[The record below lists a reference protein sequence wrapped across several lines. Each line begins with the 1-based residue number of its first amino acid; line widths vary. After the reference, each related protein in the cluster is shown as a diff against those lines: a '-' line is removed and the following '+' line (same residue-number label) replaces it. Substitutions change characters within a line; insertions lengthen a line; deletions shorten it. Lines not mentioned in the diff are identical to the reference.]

1 MLPRFES
8 ASQTAGPFVHIG
20 LVPERAGIAQ
30 KPIVSNNLCAHGTP
44 QGASEIEVS
53 GQVLDGSGAPIYDA
67 VVELWQAD
75 HRGSYQQSERS
86 SFLGWGRSAI
96 DQETASFTF
105 RTIKPGQVA
114 CLGSAAMAPHLA
126 LWVVARGINIGLHT
140 RMYFPEDDALHQT
153 DPMLNTIEIKKRRST
168 LIASLRESN
177 GSPLKI
183 YQFNIVIQGDM
194 ETVFFDI

>member
-30 KPIVSNNLCAHGTP
+30 TPIISNNLCAHGTP
-44 QGASEIEVS
+44 QGVSQIEVS
-53 GQVLDGSGAPIYDA
+53 GQVLDGSGSPIYDA
-67 VVELWQAD
+67 VIELWQAD
-75 HRGSYQQSERS
+75 HRGSYKQSEGS

-96 DQETASFTF
+96 DQETATFTF
-105 RTIKPGQVA
+105 RTIKPGSVP
-114 CLGSAAMAPHLA
+114 CINSSAMAPHLG

-140 RMYFPEDDALHQT
+140 RMYFPEDHALHQS
-153 DPMLNTIEIKKRRST
+153 DPVLNTIEIKKRRST
-168 LIASLRESN
+168 LIASLHESIG
-177 GSPLKI
+177 GSLTC
-183 YQFNIVIQGDM
+183 YRFNIVIQGDM